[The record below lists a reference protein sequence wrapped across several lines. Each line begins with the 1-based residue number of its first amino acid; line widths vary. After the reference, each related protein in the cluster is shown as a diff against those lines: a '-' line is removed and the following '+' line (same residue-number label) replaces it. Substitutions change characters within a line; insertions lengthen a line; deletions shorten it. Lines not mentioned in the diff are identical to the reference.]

1 MVGGKKVQRVMY
13 IISFMSIHTF
23 THIYIF
29 FSLKI
34 KRLGAHIHETG
45 KSGYYR
51 GEGG

>member
-23 THIYIF
+23 TYIYIF
-29 FSLKI
+29 FNLK
-34 KRLGAHIHETG
+34 KKKLETNIPETF
-45 KSGYYR
+45 KSGNYR

>member
-1 MVGGKKVQRVMY
+1 MPEEPRGDVWEREEEGGGEKYSNDEKK
-13 IISFMSIHTF
+13 
-23 THIYIF
+23 